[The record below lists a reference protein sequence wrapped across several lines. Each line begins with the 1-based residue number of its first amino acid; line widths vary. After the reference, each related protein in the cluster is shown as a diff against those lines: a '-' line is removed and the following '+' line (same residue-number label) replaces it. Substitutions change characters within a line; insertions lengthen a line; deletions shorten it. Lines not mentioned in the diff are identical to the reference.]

1 MTNFKAVWTLIGA
14 LALCFVLALGYSV
27 TRYNELQRNDLQM
40 LEESRR
46 YTDTRIIEKQANMV
60 AAISD
65 VTKTTRLL
73 TRIICLSQFD
83 KNECEQEL
91 GPLTRNN

>member
-1 MTNFKAVWTLIGA
+1 MTNRTAAKALIGA
-14 LALCFVLALGYSV
+14 LALALILMFGFSVNSYS
-27 TRYNELQRNDLQM
+27 ELRRNDMQM
-40 LEESRR
+40 LEDSKR

-65 VTKTTRLL
+65 VTKTTKLL

-91 GPLTRNN
+91 GPLYKEN

>member
-1 MTNFKAVWTLIGA
+1 MTNRTAIGALIGA
-14 LALCFVLALGYSV
+14 LVLALILMFGYSV
-27 TRYNELQRNDLQM
+27 NSYSEMRRNDMQV
-40 LEESRR
+40 LEESHR
-46 YTDTRIIEKQANMV
+46 YTDSRIIEKQANMV

-65 VTKTTRLL
+65 VTKTTKLL

-91 GPLTRNN
+91 GPLYKEN

>member
-1 MTNFKAVWTLIGA
+1 MTNRTAITALIGA
-14 LALCFVLALGYSV
+14 FVLALILMFGYSV
-27 TRYNELQRNDLQM
+27 NSYSELRRNDMQV
-40 LEESRR
+40 LEDSKR

-65 VTKTTRLL
+65 VTKTTKLL

-91 GPLTRNN
+91 GPLYKE

>member
-1 MTNFKAVWTLIGA
+1 MTNRTAIKALIGA
-14 LALCFVLALGYSV
+14 LILALILMFGYSV
-27 TRYNELQRNDLQM
+27 NSYSELRRNDMQV
-40 LEESRR
+40 LEDSKR

-65 VTKTTRLL
+65 VTKTTKLL

-91 GPLTRNN
+91 GPLIKE

>member
-1 MTNFKAVWTLIGA
+1 MTNRTAIKALIGA
-14 LALCFVLALGYSV
+14 LALALILMFGYSV
-27 TRYNELQRNDLQM
+27 NSYSELRRNDMQM
-40 LEESRR
+40 LEDSKR

-65 VTKTTRLL
+65 VTKTTKLL

-91 GPLTRNN
+91 GPLYKEN